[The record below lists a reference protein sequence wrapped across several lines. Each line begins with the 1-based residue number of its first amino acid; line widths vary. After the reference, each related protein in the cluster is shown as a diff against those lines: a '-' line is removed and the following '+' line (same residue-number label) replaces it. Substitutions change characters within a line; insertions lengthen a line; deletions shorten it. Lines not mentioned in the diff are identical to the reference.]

1 MEDVK
6 TETETIKV
14 AWIDE
19 VNHVVSFHEIPDSRC
34 YTAPE
39 TEFWGAYPGD
49 RQNGICH
56 SIERRSI
63 NELQ

>member
-19 VNHVVSFHEIPDSRC
+19 ANHVVSFHEIPDSRC

-39 TEFWGAYPGD
+39 TEFWVYIQEIVKTG
-49 RQNGICH
+49 
-56 SIERRSI
+56 
-63 NELQ
+63 

>member
-6 TETETIKV
+6 TETEMLKV

-19 VNHVVSFHEIPDSRC
+19 VSHVVSFHEIPDSCC

-39 TEFWGAYPGD
+39 AEFWVHIQEIVKTGYAI
-49 RQNGICH
+49 Q
-56 SIERRSI
+56 
-63 NELQ
+63 